1 MELKTHVDFDN
12 TEVAF
17 SAKTDSKL
25 RKANFLFSVVNNPT
39 LSLISTGA
47 VRIALALRLPISWII
62 RNTVFEHF
70 CGGETMNESD
80 ETINELSAFN
90 VKTVLDYSVEGKD
103 AEEDFDRTAEETLR
117 TIEKASGNGDMAF
130 CVFKPTGLASQDL
143 LEKIQLKKALSD
155 SEKLRWEKVK
165 DRFDRVCKTGYENNV
180 PVLIDAE
187 DSWIQNPIDELV
199 MDLMQKYN
207 VNRAIVFNT
216 YQMYRWQS
224 IHSLKD
230 HFKMAEEGGFYFGAK
245 LVRGAY
251 MEKERER
258 AKEKGYKD
266 PIHPDKEA
274 TDRDYNAAQEF
285 CVEHS
290 ERIYLF
296 SGSHNEYSNYFLTHL
311 IEKYGLP
318 NNDPRIYFGQLY
330 GMGDHISFNLAAKG
344 YNVAKYVPYGP
355 IRSVMPYLFRRA
367 EENTSVKGQSSR
379 ELNLIRKEI
388 RRRKS
393 KI

>member
-1 MELKTHVDFDN
+1 MELKTFVDFDN

-17 SAKTDSKL
+17 STKSDKKL

-39 LSLISTGA
+39 LSLISTGM
-47 VRIALALRLPISWII
+47 VKIGLAIRLPIAWII
-62 RNTVFEHF
+62 KNTVFDHF

-80 ETINELSAFN
+80 DTINELAASN
-90 VKTVLDYSVEGKD
+90 IKTVLDYSVEGKD
-103 AEEDFDRTAEETLR
+103 REEDFERTAAETLR
-117 TIEKASGNGDMAF
+117 TIEKASGNPNMAF
-130 CVFKPTGLASQDL
+130 CVFKPTGLASQVL
-143 LEKIQLKKALSD
+143 LEKIQLGIELND
-155 SEKLRWEKVK
+155 DEKTRWENVK
-165 DRFDRVCKTGYENNV
+165 TRFDKVCKAGFENNV

-187 DSWIQNPIDELV
+187 DSWIQDPIDNLV
-199 MDLMQKYN
+199 MDLMLKYN
-207 VNRAIVFNT
+207 TKQAIVFNT

-224 IHSLKD
+224 IETLKS
-230 HFKMAEEGGFYFGAK
+230 HFKMAEENNFYFGAK

-258 AKEKGYKD
+258 AKEKGYQD
-266 PIHPDKEA
+266 PINPTKEA
-274 TDRDYNAAQEF
+274 TDNHYNEAQEF
-285 CVEHS
+285 CVQHAD
-290 ERIYLF
+290 RTYLF

-311 IEKYGLP
+311 IEKYSLEKG
-318 NNDPRIYFGQLY
+318 DPKVYFGQLY

-355 IRSVMPYLFRRA
+355 IRAVMPYLFRRA

-388 RRRKS
+388 QRRKS
-393 KI
+393 GQ